1 MKRIHLVAFV
11 FLMIFTGSV
20 QAQNLKFGHIN
31 STELLTMLPSTKAA
45 DSALQKYG
53 QALEAQLKTMTT
65 EYQGKMADFQA
76 KEGTFP
82 DAVRNAKIKEIG
94 DLENRIQDF
103 QESAQQSIQKK
114 KEELYT
120 PILDA
125 AEKAIKDV
133 AKEKGYSYILDT
145 SAGSVLFAQDSD
157 NIMSF
162 VKQKLGLK

>member
-11 FLMIFTGSV
+11 MLMLIGGFT

-31 STELLTMLPSTKAA
+31 STELLSMLPATKAA
-45 DSALQKYG
+45 DSSLQKYG
-53 QALEAQLKTMTT
+53 QALEAQLKAMTS
-65 EYQGKMADFQA
+65 EYQGKMSDFQA
-76 KEGTFP
+76 KESTFP

-133 AKEKGYSYILDT
+133 AKEKSYSYILDT
-145 SAGSVLFAQDSD
+145 SAGTVLFAQDSD
-157 NIMSF
+157 NVMSF
-162 VKQKLGLK
+162 VKQKMGLK